1 MKKSTKIII
10 SFVAIIVLVI
20 GAIIGINNI
29 TKNHEKISIVATN
42 FPAYDFARA
51 VAGDKADIK
60 LLIKPGA
67 ETHDFEPTP
76 SDIIDIKNSKFF
88 VYTGGESDEW
98 IEDILSDI
106 DVKKTKLIKM
116 MDSVEVVE
124 EETVE
129 GMEHEHEHEHEY
141 EHEEDEEEI
150 EYDEHVWTS
159 LKNAQKI
166 VNKIKD
172 ELVQISPEHKDDF
185 EKNAEE
191 YNEKLNKLDKEF
203 EEIVENGN
211 RKVVVFGDRFP
222 LRYFVEDYGL
232 KYFAAFSGCSEQTEA
247 SSKTIAFLVNKVKSE
262 KIPVVLKIEMSN
274 GNIARTIAE
283 ETGAKVLT
291 FNTAHNV
298 SADDFRN
305 GKTYAKIMEDNLVV
319 LKEALK

>member
-10 SFVAIIVLVI
+10 SFVAIIVLAI

-129 GMEHEHEHEHEY
+129 GMEHEHEHEHE
-141 EHEEDEEEI
+141 HEEDEEEI

-191 YNEKLNKLDKEF
+191 YNKKLNKLDKEF

-211 RKVVVFGDRFP
+211 RKVVIFGDRFP

-247 SSKTIAFLVNKVKSE
+247 SSKTIAFLVDKVKSE

-274 GNIARTIAE
+274 GNIARTIAK